1 MLRERASE
9 QAAALCR
16 RGMCVR
22 GAGGGG
28 AFVRRGERE
37 GVLNNCKDEVVLC
50 FALLV
55 SFLRSFDPSNLRDEG
70 ILS

>member
-1 MLRERASE
+1 MNKRPRCV
-9 QAAALCR
+9 AAECACEG
-16 RGMCVR
+16 RG
-22 GAGGGG
+22 GGGG

-37 GVLNNCKDEVVLC
+37 GVLDNCKDEVVLC